1 MAYTMEV
8 YSALCALRLFDINGI
23 AADTHDFGEQGD
35 ADPDS
40 AEDYCCGD
48 MRFTR
53 HESPREGVLTKY
65 GITFEEYDAI
75 CFELEDTLSFGSCGW
90 CS

>member
-1 MAYTMEV
+1 MSYKIQV
-8 YSALCALRLFDINGI
+8 YSALCVLKLFDINGI
-23 AADTHDFGEQGD
+23 PADSRDFGEQGD
-35 ADPDS
+35 ADPWS

-53 HESPREGVLTKY
+53 NELPDEGVLTKY

-75 CFELEDTLSFGSCGW
+75 CFELEDSLSFGSCGL